1 MRPVFYTDLLLQGTE
16 FQPACDVYLEWC
28 LGIRRFQ
35 KQARSRETAGFN
47 PRWSLKDLLAGA
59 TFNGHHD
66 ARLVTRAESGRF
78 VLQMVHRDHDE
89 ESEFWHV
96 VAELSQDGGGT
107 RLRHAQGRTG
117 PRHRD
122 MLPKL
127 GAPAVVRRL
136 LDWNGPN
143 VIPKNIGDGSVV
155 RFKGDEAD
163 DVLRYLVLDKERRC
177 GLVVV
182 SPLLSNGLPMV
193 GPEALARHLAGQV
206 RVLVCSDLEASEAFS
221 RGLRQ
226 HGFSDRFGV
235 WDGAVRLYQPGI
247 TLDDDPYRHRFWS
260 RERLDIYEPE
270 ALVDT
275 LAGEIAERA
284 IQGTLPPGFFSLI
297 DRFDRAQL
305 ERRSAL
311 LLESDQT
318 KVQDLTRQA
327 ALIEQ
332 LRTQIEELGHSQRG
346 LETEVLDA
354 QETSDY
360 FDRECAAAQQERD
373 EARAKVVVLGL
384 ALTSRSDVSSFSDAQ
399 RTALATI
406 AEGREPTPEQCL
418 CALSAIYSDRIE
430 ILPEAYTSAQAR
442 ESFQQGQILFTLLVK
457 LATGYWQRMADGGA
471 GDGVAGEVFGA
482 KKFAAKES
490 EGTMTN
496 ARARRERTFTFGADT
511 YVMWRHLMIGVN
523 DGELIRVHFEWLPR
537 ARKILIGHCG
547 RHLYLPSH

>member
-1 MRPVFYTDLLLQGTE
+1 MRPVFYTDLLLESTE

-35 KQARSRETAGFN
+35 KQARSREAAGLN
-47 PRWSLKDLLAGA
+47 PRWSLKELLAGA

-66 ARLVTRAESGRF
+66 ARLITRAESGRF
-78 VLQMVHRDHDE
+78 VLQMVHRDQDE

-122 MLPKL
+122 MRPKL

-155 RFKGDEAD
+155 RFKDNEAE
-163 DVLRYLVLDKERRC
+163 DVLRYLILDKQRRC

-182 SPLLSNGLPMV
+182 SPIHSNGLPMV
-193 GPEALARHLAGQV
+193 GPETLARHLAGQV
-206 RVLVCSDLEASEAFS
+206 RVLFCADLDASKAFS
-221 RGLRQ
+221 RGLQ
-226 HGFSDRFGV
+226 QYGFSDRFGV

-260 RERLDIYEPE
+260 RERLETYEPE

-297 DRFDRAQL
+297 DRFDRAQV
-305 ERRSAL
+305 ERRSVL
-311 LLESDQT
+311 LLENNET
-318 KVQDLTRQA
+318 RGQDLTRQA

-332 LRTQIEELGHSQRG
+332 LRAQIEDMGRSQRG
-346 LETEVLDA
+346 LEAELLDA

-373 EARAKVVVLGL
+373 EARAKVVALGL
-384 ALTSRSDVSSFSDAQ
+384 ALANRSDASNFSNAQ
-399 RTALATI
+399 RAALAAI

-418 CALSAIYSDRIE
+418 YALSAIYSDRIE
-430 ILPEAYTSAQAR
+430 ILPEAYTSAR
-442 ESFQQGQILFTLLVK
+442 ERASFQQGRTLFTLLVK

-471 GDGVAGEVFGA
+471 GDGVAGDVFGA
-482 KKFAAKES
+482 KFAAKES
-490 EGTMTN
+490 EGTMN
-496 ARARRERTFTFGADT
+496 SPRARRERSFTFGTDT
-511 YVMWRHLMIGVN
+511 YVMWRHLTIGVN

-547 RHLYLPSH
+547 RHLYLQNH